1 MTKGCRCSWE
11 AGKPQLHR
19 MRRFPFLDLYL
30 PLLPCKNP
38 ERLQIGLYGIR
49 THVASR
55 VVFLMHSLHF
65 RVSFTTVIYFLL
77 FINFLQFFDYYSSDL
92 LLKILTYNGRQLITF
107 CRSGR
112 IEVTKFFESGSLVL
126 TSSWKGF
133 MLGTRIKTKILMP
146 TALELN
152 YQRTSTCTSI
162 CSIIKVKVAEL
173 EKTKLK
179 FFRRQRHW
187 A

>member
-1 MTKGCRCSWE
+1 M
-11 AGKPQLHR
+11 
-19 MRRFPFLDLYL
+19 
-30 PLLPCKNP
+30 
-38 ERLQIGLYGIR
+38 
-49 THVASR
+49 ASR

-126 TSSWKGF
+126 TSS
-133 MLGTRIKTKILMP
+133 
-146 TALELN
+146 
-152 YQRTSTCTSI
+152 
-162 CSIIKVKVAEL
+162 
-173 EKTKLK
+173 
-179 FFRRQRHW
+179 
-187 A
+187 